1 MTKTSSE
8 PSSEPPRGPS
18 SEARDTLV
26 LVFAKMTASAAVA
39 LVPFVIAKLLGK
51 AEFGAV
57 GGLWLIYNTLASML
71 TAGFPTAVL
80 YYLADRDRNAR
91 AAVTRRLMRTV
102 YVLGLGVGAVMYAIG
117 ANGQELL
124 GELGAWVSGASTD
137 RLELSA
143 LRYFALFAVFDVASR
158 VFPNLLVAER
168 QARGAALFGVLRS
181 LGMTVAQVLPASL
194 GGGVPEI
201 ITGLTIFGVVQ
212 LVAMVWVV
220 HLLYRGTR
228 RGPADIGV
236 GEMIRFSLPLGATE
250 LVTVLN
256 AQVDRY
262 LVLLMMSGA
271 AFAEYTA
278 GAWQLPVV
286 SIAYTMGQVYMPR
299 FVRLINAGQGAEV
312 VRIWRESSLKGGLVT
327 IPICMAF
334 FVGAEEFMAFAFR
347 EDYVV
352 AAQVFRFYVVYTAL
366 RIAPFG
372 ALIVAAGQPRLV
384 LFAAAFTLAANVIIS
399 VPLTLLIGF
408 EGPALGT
415 MVAFVP
421 TILAYGYFIGKAVGV
436 SPWRTFPWVGWLRI
450 ALVALLGSIPAW
462 ALKLAVPLHP
472 ALALGLEA
480 LLVLVGFVVVGRISG
495 VVTAADVREAQGWLR
510 LRFFRR
516 TTARSEERERERE
529 R

>member
-1 MTKTSSE
+1 MTQA
-8 PSSEPPRGPS
+8 S
-18 SEARDTLV
+18 SEARDTQV
-26 LVFAKMTASAAVA
+26 LVFAKMTASVAVA

-57 GGLWLIYNTLASML
+57 GGLWLIYNTLATVL
-71 TAGFPTAVL
+71 TAGFPSSVL
-80 YYLADRDRNAR
+80 YYLADRERNAR
-91 AAVTRRLMRTV
+91 AAVARRLMRTV
-102 YVLGLGVGAVMYAIG
+102 YALGLVVGAVMYAIG
-117 ANGQELL
+117 ASGQEVL
-124 GELGAWVSGASTD
+124 GEVGAWVSGTRAD
-137 RLELSA
+137 PLELSM

-168 QARGAALFGVLRS
+168 KARGAALFGVLRS
-181 LGMTVAQVLPASL
+181 LGMTLAQVLPASL

-201 ITGLTIFGVVQ
+201 ITGLTIFGAVQ
-212 LVAMVWVV
+212 LVAMVWAVGM
-220 HLLYRGTR
+220 LYRGTT

-236 GEMIRFSLPLGATE
+236 GEMVRFSLPLGGTE
-250 LVTVLN
+250 VITVLN

-262 LVLLMMSGA
+262 LVLVMMSA
-271 AFAEYTA
+271 EAFAEYTA

-299 FVRLINAGQGAEV
+299 FVRLLNAGRGDEV

-334 FVGAEEFMAFAFR
+334 FVGAEEFMAVGFR

-384 LFAAAFTLAANVIIS
+384 LVAAAITLGANVVVS
-399 VPLTLLIGF
+399 VPLTLWLGF

-415 MVAFVP
+415 MIAFVP

-436 SPWRTFPWVGWLRI
+436 SPWHTFPWVGWLRI
-450 ALVALLGSIPAW
+450 ALVALVGSVPAW

-480 LLVLVGFVVVGRISG
+480 VLVLVGFLVVGRLSG
-495 VVTAADVREAQGWLR
+495 VITAADVHEAKGWLR

-516 TTARSEERERERE
+516 ITPSGDERER
-529 R
+529 

>member
-1 MTKTSSE
+1 VSKAANEASSE
-8 PSSEPPRGPS
+8 AST
-18 SEARDTLV
+18 EARDTQV
-26 LVFAKMTASAAVA
+26 LVFAKMAAAAAGA

-57 GGLWLIYNTLASML
+57 GGLWLIYSTLATAF

-91 AAVTRRLMRTV
+91 AAVVRRLMRTV
-102 YVLGLGVGAVMYAIG
+102 YVLGLVVGAVMYAIG
-117 ANGQELL
+117 AHGQELL
-124 GELGAWVSGASTD
+124 GEMGEWVSGASEAP
-137 RLELSA
+137 LELSA

-181 LGMTVAQVLPASL
+181 LGMTVAQVLPASI

-201 ITGLTIFGVVQ
+201 ITGLTIFGAVQ

-220 HLLYRGTR
+220 KLLYRGTR
-228 RGPADIGV
+228 RGAPDIGV
-236 GEMIRFSLPLGATE
+236 GEMIRFSVPLGATE
-250 LVTVLN
+250 VVTVLN

-262 LVLLMMSGA
+262 LVLIMMTA
-271 AFAEYTA
+271 EAFAEYTA

-299 FVRLINAGQGAEV
+299 FVRLLNAGRGAEV
-312 VRIWRESSLKGGLVT
+312 VQIWRESSLKGGLVVV
-327 IPICMAF
+327 PICMVF
-334 FVGAEEFMAFAFR
+334 FVGAEEFMAVGFR

-384 LFAAAFTLAANVIIS
+384 LIAAAFTLAANVIIS

-450 ALVALLGSIPAW
+450 ALVALVGSSPAW
-462 ALKLAVPLHP
+462 ALKLVPLHP

-480 LLVLVGFVVVGRISG
+480 LLVLVGFVVLGRISG
-495 VVTAADVREAQGWLR
+495 VVTAADVREAQASLR

-516 TTARSEERERERE
+516 TTAHGDEREQ
-529 R
+529 

>member
-1 MTKTSSE
+1 VSK
-8 PSSEPPRGPS
+8 PSN
-18 SEARDTLV
+18 EARDTQV
-26 LVFAKMTASAAVA
+26 LVFAKMTAAAAVA

-57 GGLWLIYNTLASML
+57 GGLWLIYGTLASAF
-71 TAGFPTAVL
+71 TAGFPAAVL
-80 YYLADRDRNAR
+80 YYLADRERTAR

-102 YVLGLGVGAVMYAIG
+102 FALGLLVGAVMYAIG
-117 ANGQELL
+117 AGGQELL
-124 GELGAWVSGASTD
+124 GEVGAWVSGAQAD
-137 RLELSA
+137 PLELSA

-158 VFPNLLVAER
+158 VFPNLLVAEHH
-168 QARGAALFGVLRS
+168 ARGAALFGVLRS
-181 LGMTVAQVLPASL
+181 LGMTVAQVVPASL

-212 LVAMVWVV
+212 LLAMVW
-220 HLLYRGTR
+220 LIERLYRGVPR
-228 RGPADIGV
+228 SSCDVGV
-236 GEMIRFSLPLGATE
+236 GAMIRFSLPLGLTE

-262 LVLLMMSGA
+262 LVLLLMSGE
-271 AFAEYTA
+271 AFANYTA

-286 SIAYTMGQVYMPR
+286 SIAYTIGQVYMPR
-299 FVRLINAGQGAEV
+299 FVRLLNAGRGAEV
-312 VRIWRESSLKGGLVT
+312 VEIWRQSSLKGGLVVV
-327 IPICMAF
+327 PVCAVF
-334 FVGAEEFMAFAFR
+334 FVGAEEFMAVGFR

-384 LFAAAFTLAANVIIS
+384 LLAAAFTLVSNVIIS
-399 VPLTLLIGF
+399 VPLALLIGF

-415 MVAFVP
+415 MLAFVP
-421 TILAYGYFIGKAVGV
+421 TILVYGYFIGRAVGV

-450 ALVALLGSIPAW
+450 ALAALLGSVPAW
-462 ALKLAVPLHP
+462 VLKLTVNLHP

-480 LLVLVGFVVVGRISG
+480 LLVLVGFLVVGRISG
-495 VVTAADVREAQGWLR
+495 VVTAADVHEAKGWLR

-516 TTARSEERERERE
+516 TTAGGDERER
-529 R
+529 